1 MSVRFG
7 PIEAC
12 RRWLTPR
19 RLARR
24 SRWLLLDARRA
35 QAAAAD
41 VATVLRDA
49 GVPDPRLGDFL
60 RHVPD
65 YLPHT

>member
-1 MSVRFG
+1 
-7 PIEAC
+7 
-12 RRWLTPR
+12 
-19 RLARR
+19 
-24 SRWLLLDARRA
+24 LLLDARRA

-49 GVPDPRLGDFL
+49 GVPDPRLEDFL